1 MRLSMG
7 QSFTGETD
15 RTRVF
20 SVPPPLG
27 EARKNATDAERIH
40 WGKLRNKQ
48 LGGFKFR
55 RQQPIGQYIVDFVN
69 FERKVV
75 VELDGGHH
83 KAQRGKDEARDLWLR
98 RHGYEVIRF
107 WDNEVFE
114 NLEGVLETI
123 REKLLAN
130 TPEER
135 EI

>member
-1 MRLSMG
+1 MSRL
-7 QSFTGETD
+7 TPIA
-15 RTRVF
+15 RR
-20 SVPPPLG
+20 L
-27 EARKNATDAERIH
+27 RKNATDAERIL

-48 LGGFKFR
+48 LTGVKFR
-55 RQQPIGQYIVDFVN
+55 RQQPIGGYIVDFVT

-83 KAQRGKDEARDLWLR
+83 KAQRQREKDEARNLWLR
-98 RHGYEVIRF
+98 RQGYEVIRF

-123 REKLLAN
+123 REKLLTN

-135 EI
+135 EIQPRVNKEDK

>member
-1 MRLSMG
+1 L
-7 QSFTGETD
+7 
-15 RTRVF
+15 
-20 SVPPPLG
+20 
-27 EARKNATDAERIH
+27 RKNATDAERIL

-48 LGGFKFR
+48 LTGVKFR
-55 RQQPIGQYIVDFVN
+55 RQQPIGGYIVDFVT

-83 KAQRGKDEARDLWLR
+83 KAQGQKEKDEARNLWLR
-98 RHGYEVIRF
+98 RQGYEVIRF

-123 REKLLAN
+123 REKLLTN

-135 EI
+135 EIQPRVNKEDK

>member
-1 MRLSMG
+1 MK
-7 QSFTGETD
+7 
-15 RTRVF
+15 
-20 SVPPPLG
+20 G
-27 EARKNATDAERIH
+27 EARWGRLAVSRLTPIARRLRKNATDAERIL

-48 LGGFKFR
+48 LGGVKFR
-55 RQQPIGQYIVDFVN
+55 RQQPIGEYIVDFVT
-69 FERKVV
+69 FERKVRVV

-83 KAQRGKDEARDLWLR
+83 KAQRQREKDEARDLWLKR
-98 RHGYEVIRF
+98 QGHEVIRF

>member
-1 MRLSMG
+1 VSRL
-7 QSFTGETD
+7 TPIA
-15 RTRVF
+15 RR
-20 SVPPPLG
+20 L
-27 EARKNATDAERIH
+27 RKNATDAERIL

-48 LGGFKFR
+48 LTGVKFR
-55 RQQPIGQYIVDFVN
+55 RQQPIGGYIVDFVT

-83 KAQRGKDEARDLWLR
+83 KAQGQKEKDEARNLWLR
-98 RHGYEVIRF
+98 RQGYEVIRF

-123 REKLLAN
+123 REKLLTN

-135 EI
+135 EIQPRVNKEDK

>member
-1 MRLSMG
+1 MSRL
-7 QSFTGETD
+7 TPIA
-15 RTRVF
+15 RR
-20 SVPPPLG
+20 L
-27 EARKNATDAERIH
+27 RKNATDAERIL

-48 LGGFKFR
+48 LTGVKFR
-55 RQQPIGQYIVDFVN
+55 RQQPIAGYIVDFVT

-83 KAQRGKDEARDLWLR
+83 KAQGQKEKDEARNLWLR
-98 RHGYEVIRF
+98 RQGYEVIRF

-123 REKLLAN
+123 REKLLTN

-135 EI
+135 EIQPRVNKEDK

>member
-1 MRLSMG
+1 MSRL
-7 QSFTGETD
+7 TPIA
-15 RTRVF
+15 RR
-20 SVPPPLG
+20 L
-27 EARKNATDAERIH
+27 RKNATDAERIL

-48 LGGFKFR
+48 LTGVKFR
-55 RQQPIGQYIVDFVN
+55 RQQPIGGYIVDFVT

-83 KAQRGKDEARDLWLR
+83 KAQGQKEKDEARNLWLR
-98 RHGYEVIRF
+98 RQGYEVIRF

-123 REKLLAN
+123 REKLLTN

-135 EI
+135 EIQPRVNKEDK

>member
-1 MRLSMG
+1 MSRL
-7 QSFTGETD
+7 T
-15 RTRVF
+15 
-20 SVPPPLG
+20 SVARRL
-27 EARKNATDAERIH
+27 RKNASDAERIL
-40 WGKLRNKQ
+40 WGELRNKQ
-48 LGGFKFR
+48 LGGVKFR
-55 RQQPIGQYIVDFVN
+55 RQQPIGEYIVDFVT
-69 FERKVV
+69 FERKVRVV

-83 KAQRGKDEARDLWLR
+83 KAQRQREKDEARDLWLKR
-98 RHGYEVIRF
+98 QGHEVIRF

>member
-1 MRLSMG
+1 VSRL
-7 QSFTGETD
+7 TPIA
-15 RTRVF
+15 RR
-20 SVPPPLG
+20 L
-27 EARKNATDAERIH
+27 RKNATDAERIL

-48 LGGFKFR
+48 LTGVKFR
-55 RQQPIGQYIVDFVN
+55 RQQPIGGYIVDFVT

-83 KAQRGKDEARDLWLR
+83 KAQRQREKDEARNLWLR
-98 RHGYEVIRF
+98 RQGYEVIRF

-123 REKLLAN
+123 REKLLTN

-135 EI
+135 EIQPRVNKEDK